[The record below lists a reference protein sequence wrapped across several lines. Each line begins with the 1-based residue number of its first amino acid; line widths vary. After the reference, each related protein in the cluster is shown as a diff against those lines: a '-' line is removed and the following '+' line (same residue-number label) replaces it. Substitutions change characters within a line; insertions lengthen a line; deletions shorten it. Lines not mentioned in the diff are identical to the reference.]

1 MIAYLDT
8 HAAVRLSDGRGRIGR
23 NAARLIQRADLRCSP
38 IVLVEMEYLFEIG
51 RLTLPAKDIL
61 QKLEHELG
69 VGICDLSFSKVAEAS
84 LHEKWTRDPFD
95 RIIVAQAKA
104 NGLAWLISADEQVA
118 KHYQR
123 TVW

>member
-8 HAAVRLSDGRGRIGR
+8 HAAIRLSDGRGQIGR
-23 NAARLIQRADLRCSP
+23 DAARMIEKAEVLCSP

-51 RLTLPAKDIL
+51 RIKLRAKDTMR
-61 QKLEHELG
+61 KLEHELE
-69 VGICDLSFSKVAEAS
+69 VRLCELPFAEVAKAA
-84 LHEKWTRDPFD
+84 LDEKWTRDPFD

-104 NGLAWLISADEQVA
+104 NGLAWLISTDEQIA
-118 KHYQR
+118 EHYQR